1 MGLLDLLQQGGSTL
15 AYGANPTN
23 PSNGDNISPLNQETL
38 LPGFSTE
45 GSGLTE
51 YDGTTPKINPLATK
65 LSTLH
70 YDSKTNSEGWSVR
83 GYQSPSGFKTL
94 ANYSAYQDG
103 VFNPIP
109 DPTTLDLNDPEGAD
123 PNYKPQYSSIEGN
136 RYEDLSFN

>member
-1 MGLLDLLQQGGSTL
+1 MDLLQQQGSTL

-83 GYQSPSGFKTL
+83 GYQSPSGFKTVSD
-94 ANYSAYQDG
+94 YVAYQDG

-109 DPTTLDLNDPEGAD
+109 LPTTLDLNDPEGAD
-123 PNYKPQYSSIEGN
+123 PNYTLQYTSVEGN
-136 RYEDLSFN
+136 RYEDLSFQ

>member
-1 MGLLDLLQQGGSTL
+1 MGLRDLLQQQGSTL

-51 YDGTTPKINPLATK
+51 YDGTTPQINPLATK

-70 YDSKTNSEGWSVR
+70 YNPKSNSEGWSVT
-83 GYQSPSGFKTL
+83 GKLDQTGMQTIK
-94 ANYSAYQDG
+94 NYSLYQDG

-109 DPTTLDLNDPEGAD
+109 QPSTLDLNDPEGAD
-123 PNYKPQYSSIEGN
+123 PNYKLQYTSIEGN
-136 RYEDLSFN
+136 RYEDSSFQ

>member
-1 MGLLDLLQQGGSTL
+1 MGLLDLLQQQGSTL

-70 YDSKTNSEGWSVR
+70 YDFKTNSEGWSLR
-83 GYQSPSGFKTL
+83 GYQSPSGFKTVSD
-94 ANYSAYQDG
+94 YVAYQDG

-136 RYEDLSFN
+136 RYEDLSFQ